1 VSAAI
6 TTRPAT
12 KADASDI
19 AVLTNIATHGLV
31 SELWAR
37 GKDASGTYS
46 AVEAGRVSVL
56 REGDDFYWRNA
67 TMAESDGEIVGML
80 LGAREPDEAPPI
92 PADTPDFLLP
102 FDQMRAEVGL
112 GTWYVS
118 MLGVHVAWRGAG
130 IGAMLLDLADAK
142 RAETG
147 SRGLSLVVED
157 ANVGARR
164 LYERHGYAVRATRP
178 IVKFPSGQPEG
189 TDWLLMVKD

>member
-1 VSAAI
+1 MSAAI

-12 KADASDI
+12 TADASDI
-19 AVLTNIATHGLV
+19 ALLTNIATHGLV
-31 SELWAR
+31 SELWASGR
-37 GKDASGTYS
+37 DAAGTYS
-46 AVEAGRVSVL
+46 AIEAGRMSVL
-56 REGDDFYWRNA
+56 RDGDDFYWRKA

-92 PADTPDFLLP
+92 PADLPNFLLP
-102 FDQMRAEVGL
+102 FDELRAEVGL

-118 MLGVHVAWRGAG
+118 MLGVHVAWRGRG
-130 IGAMLLDLADAK
+130 IGARLLDLADAK
-142 RAETG
+142 CAESG
-147 SRGLSLVVED
+147 ARGLSLVVED
-157 ANVGARR
+157 ANVGARG